1 MKKRLHGF
9 TITELVIVIAVVAVM
24 AAVLVPIFSDIVG
37 KANGLGDAVSARE
50 ANINAIIDGSETQ
63 TSTSASEGTT
73 SAAAEEPQLTDILLM
88 SSETLTTPNVTYKL
102 ITNEALEEVTLELAE
117 TSIYRLVIDA
127 PNVQKIYIKY
137 EEGASGEAQL
147 GYVDILHTAQ
157 TSTHI
162 HTTVL
167 QLNVADGKAVVES
180 DADVRAVDISP
191 SENATATVELYSGT
205 NEISANY
212 KYHAGSSGDHI
223 TLIDHTGA
231 CNVTV
236 CADDE
241 AVENGTT
248 TTITLKSTTSTPI
261 AISVSADDESAES
274 FFESAQ
280 ITVKVTVNEE
290 EQTSVITAI
299 IPSVSAVTL
308 DFETLELNVGGSSTL
323 TAGLLPGG
331 ASGDIEWD
339 TSDSS
344 VATVSNGT
352 ITAVGLGRATITAT
366 VQGVSAECIVH
377 VGAASVG
384 DVYYSTFSDAVG
396 AARDGDTLVLHKN
409 ATAAQTN
416 VSKSF
421 TLDLNGK
428 TLSTTG
434 KIVLSKSKN
443 VTLTID
449 DQSKEKTGEIT
460 SSVIAFETSS
470 GSSLVINGGTI
481 KSESVSNYAVFNNG
495 GAVEINGGYIYG
507 FLYGIYGKSKIT
519 VNGGTIEGGTDG
531 INTTSSVAVAGGTI
545 IGSTNGI
552 NQTQAGKITVSGGN
566 IISDKTGIYSNS
578 GEVYICSSASVT
590 GKNAV
595 DVKTG
600 KLMESSGTLT
610 GEVKEHK

>member
-1 MKKRLHGF
+1 MKKRLYGF

-261 AISVSADDESAES
+261 AISVSADDESAGS

-299 IPSVSAVTL
+299 TPSVSAVTL

-352 ITAVGLGRATITAT
+352 VAAVGLGRATITAT
-366 VQGVSAECIVH
+366 AQGVSAECIVH
-377 VGAASVG
+377 VGAASI
-384 DVYYSTFSDAVG
+384 
-396 AARDGDTLVLHKN
+396 GDTYYATFDEAKSAAVAEETIVLHQNISLSSSVKW
-409 ATAAQTN
+409 T
-416 VSKSF
+416 KSV

-428 TLSTTG
+428 TITTTG
-434 KIVLSKSKN
+434 GFEVAQKGALTVSDSSSDNSGAITSANKEVILVSKDSSFTLQGGTIRSTATYGIKNDSKGTFTINGGIVYG
-443 VTLTID
+443 
-449 DQSKEKTGEIT
+449 DQSGIWH
-460 SSVIAFETSS
+460 S
-470 GSSLVINGGTI
+470 GSRSYINGGTI
-481 KSESVSNYAVFNNG
+481 DGGDKGIDATSN
-495 GAVEINGGYIYG
+495 
-507 FLYGIYGKSKIT
+507 LTIT
-519 VNGGTIEGGTDG
+519 GGTISSRGTA
-531 INTTSSVAVAGGTI
+531 IETTGSLDISGEAEIIGSPAIKVRKGKLTQSGGTI
-545 IGSTNGI
+545 
-552 NQTQAGKITVSGGN
+552 
-566 IISDKTGIYSNS
+566 TGAI
-578 GEVYICSSASVT
+578 
-590 GKNAV
+590 
-595 DVKTG
+595 
-600 KLMESSGTLT
+600 
-610 GEVKEHK
+610 KET

>member
-1 MKKRLHGF
+1 MKKRLYGF

-37 KANGLGDAVSARE
+37 KANGLGDGVSARE

-162 HTTVL
+162 HTAVL
-167 QLNVADGKAVVES
+167 QLNVADGRAVVES

-191 SENATATVELYSGT
+191 SENATATVELYSGAS
-205 NEISANY
+205 EITANY
-212 KYHAGSSGDHI
+212 KYNAGSSGDHI

-248 TTITLKSTTSTPI
+248 TTITLKSTTSTPV
-261 AISVSADDESAES
+261 AISISADYESAES
-274 FFESAQ
+274 FFKSAE
-280 ITVKVTVNEE
+280 ITVKVTVDDV
-290 EQTSVITAI
+290 EQTSVIKAI
-299 IPSVSAVTL
+299 TPSVSAVTL

-344 VATVSNGT
+344 VATVSNGMV
-352 ITAVGLGRATITAT
+352 TAVGLGRATITAT
-366 VQGVSAECIVH
+366 AQGVSAECTVH
-377 VGAASVG
+377 VGAASIG
-384 DVYYSTFSDAVG
+384 DTYYATFSDAVG
-396 AARDGDTLVLHKN
+396 AARDGDTLVLLKN

-434 KIVLSKSKN
+434 TIQIKSTGGN
-443 VTLTID
+443 TLTITD
-449 DQSKEKTGEIT
+449 SSGDNSGTII
-460 SSVIAFETSS
+460 SSVHAIDIITKCALVVNGGSIRSTSTYGIKNNS
-470 GSSLVINGGTI
+470 GGTFTISGGYVYGAQSAIWHRGSRSYINGGTI
-481 KSESVSNYAVFNNG
+481 DGGNKGIDATSN
-495 GAVEINGGYIYG
+495 
-507 FLYGIYGKSKIT
+507 LTIT
-519 VNGGTIEGGTDG
+519 GGTISSSGTAIETIGSLDISG
-531 INTTSSVAVAGGTI
+531 EAEIIGSPAIKVKKGKLTQSGGTI
-545 IGSTNGI
+545 
-552 NQTQAGKITVSGGN
+552 
-566 IISDKTGIYSNS
+566 TGAI
-578 GEVYICSSASVT
+578 
-590 GKNAV
+590 
-595 DVKTG
+595 
-600 KLMESSGTLT
+600 
-610 GEVKEHK
+610 KET

>member
-323 TAGLLPGG
+323 TAGLLPDG

-352 ITAVGLGRATITAT
+352 VAAVGLGRATITAT
-366 VQGVSAECIVH
+366 AQGVSAECIVH
-377 VGAASVG
+377 VGAASIG
-384 DVYYSTFSDAVG
+384 DTYYATFDEAKSAAV
-396 AARDGDTLVLHKN
+396 AEDTLVLHKN
-409 ATAAQTN
+409 LSIS
-416 VSKSF
+416 SKLTF
-421 TLDLNGK
+421 GKTLTLDLNGK
-428 TLSTTG
+428 TITAAATIVINSTG
-434 KIVLSKSKN
+434 GN
-443 VTLTID
+443 TLTITD
-449 DQSKEKTGEIT
+449 SSGDNSGTII
-460 SSVIAFETSS
+460 SSVHAIDIITKCALVVNGGSIRSTSTYGIKNNS
-470 GSSLVINGGTI
+470 GGTFTISGGYVYGAQSAIWHRGSKSYINGGTI
-481 KSESVSNYAVFNNG
+481 DGGDKGIDATSN
-495 GAVEINGGYIYG
+495 
-507 FLYGIYGKSKIT
+507 LTIT
-519 VNGGTIEGGTDG
+519 GGTISSSGTA
-531 INTTSSVAVAGGTI
+531 IETTGSLDISGEAEIIGSPAIKVKKGKLTQSGGTI
-545 IGSTNGI
+545 
-552 NQTQAGKITVSGGN
+552 
-566 IISDKTGIYSNS
+566 TGAI
-578 GEVYICSSASVT
+578 
-590 GKNAV
+590 
-595 DVKTG
+595 
-600 KLMESSGTLT
+600 
-610 GEVKEHK
+610 KET

>member
-1 MKKRLHGF
+1 MKKRLYGF

-37 KANGLGDAVSARE
+37 KANGLGDAVSARK

-73 SAAAEEPQLTDILLM
+73 FAAAEEPQLTDILLM

-147 GYVDILHTAQ
+147 GYVDILHTAPS
-157 TSTHI
+157 STHI
-162 HTTVL
+162 SVCVSRLDLSDGRVVIESGALVERVAVL
-167 QLNVADGKAVVES
+167 PTK
-180 DADVRAVDISP
+180 
-191 SENATATVELYSGT
+191 NASATVELFSPTQIAATFKCNGDGT
-205 NEISANY
+205 ADAIC
-212 KYHAGSSGDHI
+212 I
-223 TLIDHTGA
+223 IDHTDA
-231 CNVTV
+231 SSVV
-236 CADDE
+236 MEADDE
-241 AVENGTT
+241 AISHGTT
-248 TTITLKSTTSTPI
+248 TSLSL
-261 AISVSADDESAES
+261 ISSSENEVPFAVSDKNEAQSS
-274 FFESAQ
+274 FFEGKQINTTVTDGGVRIASLVTIGQEKIEQ
-280 ITVKVTVNEE
+280 ITISDSE
-290 EQTSVITAI
+290 ITLD
-299 IPSVSAVTL
+299 VGGTFTLTSAV
-308 DFETLELNVGGSSTL
+308 
-323 TAGLLPGG
+323 LPEG
-331 ASGDIEWD
+331 ADGDIEWRS
-339 TSDSS
+339 SDES
-344 VATVSNGT
+344 VAKVDGGKV
-352 ITAVGLGRATITAT
+352 TALKLGSATI
-366 VQGVSAECIVH
+366 SASVGGKSAICKVH
-377 VGAASVG
+377 VGAASIG
-384 DVYYSTFSDAVG
+384 DVYYATFSDAVD
-396 AARDGDTLVLHKN
+396 AARDGDTLVLLKN

-421 TLDLNGK
+421 ILDLNGK

-470 GSSLVINGGTI
+470 GSSLVINSGTI
-481 KSESVSNYAVFNNG
+481 KSESISNYAVYNNG

-507 FLYGIYGKSKIT
+507 FLYGIYSTSKIT

-531 INTTSSVAVAGGTI
+531 INTISSVAVAGGTI

-552 NQTQAGKITVSGGN
+552 NQTRAGKITVSGGN